1 MKRSITNRLILWK
14 DDENRKPLLLSGVR
28 QCGKTYVLK
37 EFGENCFQ
45 DYAYLNF
52 ESDDRLKAV
61 FDYDFNVERILK
73 ELSFICS
80 KRIEPGKTLLILD
93 EIQECPRAITS
104 LKYFCE
110 NMRDLHIICAGSLL
124 GVALARKNISF
135 PVGKVNRMK
144 MYPMSFKEFLW
155 ACGADQVAGILED
168 WPTDRPIPEVYSVQ
182 LSKLLKEY
190 YSVGG
195 MPEAV
200 AEWTASHDIQKVETI
215 QDEILL
221 GYSDDFAKH
230 APLDQV
236 EKIRWIWSSVPKQ
249 LAKENNKFVFSHV
262 KEGKRAAELEDAL
275 QWLRDAG
282 LVIQLEL
289 VEKPEIPLASMADS
303 TYFKVYLSDVGLLRR
318 MSGLSARTIMEE
330 DPLFIRFKGA
340 LAENY
345 AVNELTSSGE
355 AIYFWRSGNTA
366 EVDIVMESDGLII
379 PIEVKSAD
387 NTQAKSYRQFCKR
400 YSPSIGF
407 RLSMKNI
414 GENECE
420 GTRTISLPLWMLWNW
435 GRYKQPWA

>member
-1 MKRSITNRLILWK
+1 MKRSITDRLILWK

-73 ELSFICS
+73 ELSFLCS

-93 EIQECPRAITS
+93 EVQECPRAITS

-110 NMRDLHIICAGSLL
+110 NTRDLHIICAGSLL

-200 AEWTASHDIQKVETI
+200 AEWTASHDMQKVEAI

-221 GYSDDFAKH
+221 GYSDYFAKH

-249 LAKENNKFVFSHV
+249 LAKDNNKFVFSHV

-340 LAENY
+340 LAENH
-345 AVNELTSSGE
+345 AVNELTSTGE

-435 GRYKQPWA
+435 GRYKKSWA

>member
-73 ELSFICS
+73 ELSYICS

-110 NMRDLHIICAGSLL
+110 NMRDLHIICAGSFL

-182 LSKLLKEY
+182 LSKHLKEY
-190 YSVGG
+190 YAVGG

-200 AEWTASHDIQKVETI
+200 AEWAASHDMQKVEAI

-249 LAKENNKFVFSHV
+249 LAKDNNKFVFSHV

-289 VEKPEIPLASMADS
+289 VEKPEIPLASMSVS
-303 TYFKVYLSDVGLLRR
+303 TYFKVYLSDVGLLSR
-318 MSGLSARTIMEE
+318 MSGLSARTILEE

-345 AVNELTSSGE
+345 AVNELTSTGE

-400 YSPSIGF
+400 YTPSIGF

-435 GRYKQPWA
+435 SRYR

>member
-249 LAKENNKFVFSHV
+249 LAKDNNKFVFSHV

-330 DPLFIRFKGA
+330 DSLFIRFKGA

-345 AVNELTSSGE
+345 AVNELTSTGE

-400 YSPSIGF
+400 YTPSIGF

-435 GRYKQPWA
+435 SRYR

>member
-45 DYAYLNF
+45 NYAYLNF
-52 ESDDRLKAV
+52 ESDYRLKAV

-182 LSKLLKEY
+182 LSKHLKEY

-200 AEWTASHDIQKVETI
+200 AEWAASHDMQKVEAI

-249 LAKENNKFVFSHV
+249 LAKDNNKFVFSHV

-330 DPLFIRFKGA
+330 DSLFIRFKGA

-400 YSPSIGF
+400 YTPSIGF

-435 GRYKQPWA
+435 SRYR

>member
-124 GVALARKNISF
+124 GVALARKSISF

-249 LAKENNKFVFSHV
+249 LAKDNNKFVFSHV

-330 DPLFIRFKGA
+330 DSLFIRFKGA

-400 YSPSIGF
+400 YTPSIGF

-435 GRYKQPWA
+435 SRYR

>member
-80 KRIEPGKTLLILD
+80 KRIEPDKTLLILD

-168 WPTDRPIPEVYSVQ
+168 WPTDRPIPEVYAVQ

-221 GYSDDFAKH
+221 GYSNDFAKH

-236 EKIRWIWSSVPKQ
+236 EKIRWIWNSVPKQ

-400 YSPSIGF
+400 YTPSIGF

-435 GRYKQPWA
+435 SRYR

>member
-249 LAKENNKFVFSHV
+249 LAKDNNKFVFSHV

-289 VEKPEIPLASMADS
+289 VEKPEIPLASMSVS

-330 DPLFIRFKGA
+330 DSLFIRFKGA

-400 YSPSIGF
+400 YTPSIGF

-435 GRYKQPWA
+435 SRYR

>member
-37 EFGENCFQ
+37 EFGENRFQ

-73 ELSFICS
+73 ELSFLCS

-155 ACGADQVAGILED
+155 ACGADQVDGILED
-168 WPTDRPIPEVYSVQ
+168 WPTDRPIPEVYSAQ
-182 LSKLLKEY
+182 FSRLLKEY

-200 AEWTASHDIQKVETI
+200 AEWAASHNMQKVEAI

-230 APLDQV
+230 APLDQI

-249 LAKENNKFVFSHV
+249 LAKDNNKFVFSHV

-400 YSPSIGF
+400 YTPSIGF

-420 GTRTISLPLWMLWNW
+420 GTKTISLPLWMLWNW
-435 GRYKQPWA
+435 SRYKKPWA

>member
-182 LSKLLKEY
+182 LSKHLKEY

-200 AEWTASHDIQKVETI
+200 AEWAASHDMQKVEAI

-249 LAKENNKFVFSHV
+249 LAKDNNKFVFSHV

-330 DPLFIRFKGA
+330 DSLFIRFKGA

-400 YSPSIGF
+400 YTPSIGF

-435 GRYKQPWA
+435 SRYR

>member
-182 LSKLLKEY
+182 LSKHLKEY

-200 AEWTASHDIQKVETI
+200 AEWAASHNMQKVEAI

-230 APLDQV
+230 APLDQI

-345 AVNELTSSGE
+345 AVNELTSTGE

-400 YSPSIGF
+400 YTPSIGF

-435 GRYKQPWA
+435 SRYR

>member
-200 AEWTASHDIQKVETI
+200 AEWAASHDIQKVETI

-236 EKIRWIWSSVPKQ
+236 EKIRWIWNSVPKQ

-400 YSPSIGF
+400 YTPSIGF

-435 GRYKQPWA
+435 SRYR

>member
-182 LSKLLKEY
+182 LSKHLKEY

-200 AEWTASHDIQKVETI
+200 AEWAASHDMQKVEAI

-249 LAKENNKFVFSHV
+249 LAKDNNKFVFSHV

-282 LVIQLEL
+282 LAIQLEL

-330 DPLFIRFKGA
+330 DSLFIRFKGA

-400 YSPSIGF
+400 YTPSIGF

-435 GRYKQPWA
+435 SRYR

>member
-45 DYAYLNF
+45 NYAYLNF

-182 LSKLLKEY
+182 LSKHLKEY

-200 AEWTASHDIQKVETI
+200 AEWAASHDMQKVEAI

-289 VEKPEIPLASMADS
+289 VEKPEIPLASMSVS

-400 YSPSIGF
+400 YTPSIGF

-435 GRYKQPWA
+435 SRYR

>member
-182 LSKLLKEY
+182 LSKHLKEY

-200 AEWTASHDIQKVETI
+200 AEWAASHDMQKVEAI

-249 LAKENNKFVFSHV
+249 LAKDNNKFVFSHV

-345 AVNELTSSGE
+345 AVNELTSSCE

-400 YSPSIGF
+400 YTPSIGF

-435 GRYKQPWA
+435 SRYR

>member
-182 LSKLLKEY
+182 LSKHLKEY

-200 AEWTASHDIQKVETI
+200 AEWAASHNMQKVEAI

-230 APLDQV
+230 APLDQI

-289 VEKPEIPLASMADS
+289 VEKPEIPLASMSVS
-303 TYFKVYLSDVGLLRR
+303 TYFKVYLSDVGLLSR

-345 AVNELTSSGE
+345 AVNELTSTGE

-400 YSPSIGF
+400 YTPSIGF

-435 GRYKQPWA
+435 SRYR

>member
-73 ELSFICS
+73 ELSFICF

-182 LSKLLKEY
+182 LSKFLKEY

-236 EKIRWIWSSVPKQ
+236 EKIHWIWNSVPKQ

-330 DPLFIRFKGA
+330 DSLFIRFKGA

-400 YSPSIGF
+400 YTPSIGF

-435 GRYKQPWA
+435 SRYR

>member
-45 DYAYLNF
+45 NYAYLNF

-93 EIQECPRAITS
+93 EIQECSRAITS

-124 GVALARKNISF
+124 GVTLARKNISF

-182 LSKLLKEY
+182 LSKHLKEY
-190 YSVGG
+190 YAVGG

-200 AEWTASHDIQKVETI
+200 AEWAASHDMQKVEAI

-262 KEGKRAAELEDAL
+262 KEGKRATELEDAL

-289 VEKPEIPLASMADS
+289 VEKPEIPLASMSVS
-303 TYFKVYLSDVGLLRR
+303 TYFKVYLSDVGLLSR
-318 MSGLSARTIMEE
+318 MSGLSARTILEE

-345 AVNELTSSGE
+345 AVNELTSTGE

-400 YSPSIGF
+400 YTPSIGF

-435 GRYKQPWA
+435 SRYR

>member
-200 AEWTASHDIQKVETI
+200 AEWTASHDMQKVEAI

-236 EKIRWIWSSVPKQ
+236 EKIRWIWNSVPKQ

-400 YSPSIGF
+400 YTPSIGF

-435 GRYKQPWA
+435 SRYR